1 MEHEF
6 QPEQIKHKYFTPW
19 VIFISLIALA
29 GLVFVAMRYL
39 FGLGAVTNLTQFFP
53 WESGLVWMLQLVLLW
68 LLWFYD
74 CCFRPYMASG

>member
-19 VIFISLIALA
+19 VIVISLIALA
-29 GLVFVAMRYL
+29 GLAFLAIRYL

-53 WESGLVWMLQLVLLW
+53 WESG
-68 LLWFYD
+68 
-74 CCFRPYMASG
+74 